1 MIRADTKSIS
11 EQVQML
17 ANEQRDFLRVQQQR
31 DQELLER
38 EAKLNVAATAAQ
50 KSNQSNESW
59 IHWIARKSY
68 VISIYRYIVP
78 KTVN

>member
-38 EAKLNVAATAAQ
+38 EAKLNVAAAAQ

-59 IHWIARKSY
+59 IHWIARKAY